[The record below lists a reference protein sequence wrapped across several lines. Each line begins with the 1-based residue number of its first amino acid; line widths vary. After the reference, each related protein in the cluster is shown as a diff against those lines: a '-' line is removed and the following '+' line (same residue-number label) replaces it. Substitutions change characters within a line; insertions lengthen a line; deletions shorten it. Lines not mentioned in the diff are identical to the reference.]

1 MNVNYA
7 CNSAEHGIARRQF
20 LGTLAA
26 VGAGAMTGGLGVFS
40 TPAIANP
47 GQIVMHPVRRLDHL
61 RRQQRQSIRT
71 RATQR

>member
-40 TPAIANP
+40 SA
-47 GQIVMHPVRRLDHL
+47 GDC
-61 RRQQRQSIRT
+61 QSACVPIRNESSCST
-71 RATQR
+71 CTAA